1 MSCSAKK
8 DPNGTWRIQCRWTGQ
23 EQKESNRKEDFK
35 QKKKQKN
42 GMHDFCYN
50 SLLIQL

>member
-1 MSCSAKK
+1 MQRK
-8 DPNGTWRIQCRWTGQ
+8 IQMVHGEYSTVGLTGQ

-42 GMHDFCYN
+42 GMHVFCYN